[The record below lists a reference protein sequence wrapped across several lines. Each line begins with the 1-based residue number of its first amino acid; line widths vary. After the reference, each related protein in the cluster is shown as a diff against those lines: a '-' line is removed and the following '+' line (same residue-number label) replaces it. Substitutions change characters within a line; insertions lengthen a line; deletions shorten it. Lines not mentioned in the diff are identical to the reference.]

1 MRRISLALVLG
12 LLATGCGTKKN
23 LDESVDQ
30 LLAAL
35 AAADY
40 ARFKAMAL
48 DDLAAKVPPPKFQ
61 AFAKVTQRLGAL
73 QQRSMTGIN
82 VKTGNVRSGT
92 YSLTFAKGQA
102 QLELTLAEGKLVAFE
117 LTGDSV
123 RAAMRQIEEEQYATF
138 KVASFEF
145 QDADK
150 KAKNNI
156 YKTGQVILF
165 TVEVYGVTIVAGEVK
180 LKARLQVLGT
190 DGKQL
195 ADYPSFLD
203 TTLKAQGTARVAT
216 VSGKL
221 PTASAKPGAYKLLLT
236 ITDVS
241 GNQSLDYAQAFVLE
255 P

>member
-1 MRRISLALVLG
+1 MRRISLLVLG
-12 LLATGCGTKKN
+12 LLLTGCGSKKN

-35 AAADY
+35 AAGDH
-40 ARFKAMAL
+40 ARFSAMAVPE
-48 DDLAAKVPPPKFQ
+48 LAAKIPPPKFEV
-61 AFAKVTQRLGAL
+61 FAKITQKLGAL

-82 VKTGNVRSGT
+82 VKTGGVRSGT
-92 YSLTFAKGQA
+92 YSLTFAKGTA
-102 QLELTLAEGKLVAFE
+102 ELELTLQEGKLIAFE
-117 LTGDSV
+117 LKGDAV
-123 RAAMRQIEEEQYATF
+123 KQAMRQIEEEQYATF

-145 QDADK
+145 QDEDK

-156 YKTGQVILF
+156 YKAGQVIRF

-180 LKARLQVLGT
+180 LKARLQVLST

-221 PTASAKPGAYKLLLT
+221 PTASAKPGTYKLLLT
-236 ITDVS
+236 INDVS
-241 GNQSLDYAQAFVLE
+241 GNQTLDYTQAFVLE
-255 P
+255 

>member
-1 MRRISLALVLG
+1 MRCISLALVLG
-12 LLATGCGTKKN
+12 LLATGCGSKKN

-35 AAADY
+35 AAGDH
-40 ARFKAMAL
+40 ARFSAMAVPE
-48 DDLAAKVPPPKFQ
+48 LAAKIPPPKFEV
-61 AFAKVTQRLGAL
+61 FAKITQKLGAL

-82 VKTGNVRSGT
+82 VKTGGVRSGT
-92 YSLTFAKGQA
+92 YSLTFAKGTA
-102 QLELTLAEGKLVAFE
+102 ELELTLQEGKLIAFE
-117 LTGDSV
+117 LKGDAV
-123 RAAMRQIEEEQYATF
+123 KQAMRQIEEEQYATF

-145 QDADK
+145 QDEDK

-156 YKTGQVILF
+156 YKAGQVIRF

-180 LKARLQVLGT
+180 LKARLQVLST

-221 PTASAKPGAYKLLLT
+221 PTASAKPGTYKLLLT
-236 ITDVS
+236 INDVS
-241 GNQSLDYAQAFVLE
+241 GNQTLDYTQAFVLE
-255 P
+255 